1 MGVLQAGVI
10 RIRGGTHSCFI
21 FRCALEIILKGERYM
36 EEPCSNF
43 ASLLPSPDCMDLDAK
58 LYIEVADAIG
68 RNQIDLLLEL
78 QNRLKN
84 FGIKKP
90 L

>member
-1 MGVLQAGVI
+1 
-10 RIRGGTHSCFI
+10 
-21 FRCALEIILKGERYM
+21 M

-43 ASLLPSPDCMDLDAK
+43 TSLLPSPDCMDLDAK
-58 LYIEVADAIG
+58 LYIEVAEAIG

>member
-1 MGVLQAGVI
+1 
-10 RIRGGTHSCFI
+10 
-21 FRCALEIILKGERYM
+21 
-36 EEPCSNF
+36 
-43 ASLLPSPDCMDLDAK
+43 MDLDAK

-90 L
+90 LWRAWFFPWFPVYYYIQHWRRVICCDRHIAI